1 MKNIIEWMIENK
13 IANNQ
18 IQANNIFVGLQLDKL
33 QDFEER
39 KARVICYRKWR
50 PKTDKKNQ
58 LPTKQAFDLAI
69 AGIERDDVID
79 RQIEMGISEKPRR
92 PADEIIKE
100 MYG

>member
-1 MKNIIEWMIENK
+1 MNIIEWMIENK

-18 IQANNIFVGLQLDKL
+18 IQANNIFVGLELDKL
-33 QDFEER
+33 QGFEER
-39 KARVICYRKWR
+39 KSRIVCYRKWR

-69 AGIERDDVID
+69 AGIEHDDVID
-79 RQIEMGISEKPRR
+79 RQIEMNITEKTRR

-100 MYG
+100 LYG

>member
-1 MKNIIEWMIENK
+1 MNIIEWMIENK

-18 IQANNIFVGLQLDKL
+18 IQANNIFVGLELDKL
-33 QDFEER
+33 QGFEER
-39 KARVICYRKWR
+39 KSRIVCYRKWR

-69 AGIERDDVID
+69 AGIEHDDVID
-79 RQIEMGISEKPRR
+79 RQIEMNITEKPRR